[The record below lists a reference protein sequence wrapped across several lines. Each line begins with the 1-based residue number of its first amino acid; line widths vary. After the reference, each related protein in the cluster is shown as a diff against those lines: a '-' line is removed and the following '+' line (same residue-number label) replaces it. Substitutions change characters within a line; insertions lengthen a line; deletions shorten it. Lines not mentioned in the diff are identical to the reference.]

1 MITID
6 LNERY
11 KKAFGYVAKVSA
23 EGFSNKV
30 VRHNTETAVQNLAA
44 AVVHTQIDKGLLAVS
59 QSKNLL
65 QQQFGK
71 SFNGRVEVMVYAN
84 DFTFANLKLKSA
96 NDGKVYEFKNSILTD
111 GESGIFA
118 AAPMLKF
125 TRNKNIV
132 TTTVQGSDN
141 VVVENFGLGQWEITL
156 EGLLVDL
163 DEHQYPTSKV
173 QSLRQMFET
182 PDTFDVL
189 ECQIMTDLGINALYF
204 SKVMDL
210 AVLEDYPDTVK
221 YKLSAWSIQPPEFTI
236 NG

>member
-71 SFNGRVEVMVYAN
+71 
-84 DFTFANLKLKSA
+84 
-96 NDGKVYEFKNSILTD
+96 IL
-111 GESGIFA
+111 I
-118 AAPMLKF
+118 
-125 TRNKNIV
+125 
-132 TTTVQGSDN
+132 
-141 VVVENFGLGQWEITL
+141 
-156 EGLLVDL
+156 
-163 DEHQYPTSKV
+163 
-173 QSLRQMFET
+173 LRQRLHLCQPET
-182 PDTFDVL
+182 
-189 ECQIMTDLGINALYF
+189 EIR
-204 SKVMDL
+204 KRR
-210 AVLEDYPDTVK
+210 
-221 YKLSAWSIQPPEFTI
+221 
-236 NG
+236 

>member
-1 MITID
+1 
-6 LNERY
+6 
-11 KKAFGYVAKVSA
+11 
-23 EGFSNKV
+23 
-30 VRHNTETAVQNLAA
+30 
-44 AVVHTQIDKGLLAVS
+44 
-59 QSKNLL
+59 
-65 QQQFGK
+65 
-71 SFNGRVEVMVYAN
+71 
-84 DFTFANLKLKSA
+84 
-96 NDGKVYEFKNSILTD
+96 
-111 GESGIFA
+111 
-118 AAPMLKF
+118 MLKF
-125 TRNKNIV
+125 TRDKNIV
-132 TTTVQGSDN
+132 TTAVQGSDN
-141 VVVENFGLGQWEITL
+141 VVVEYFGLKQWDITI

>member
-1 MITID
+1 MLTID

-11 KKAFGYVAKVSA
+11 KKAFGYIAKVTT
-23 EGFSNKV
+23 EGFSNKII
-30 VRHNTETAVQNLAA
+30 RHNTETAAQNIAA
-44 AVVHTQIDKGLLAVS
+44 SMVHTQIDKGLVAIN
-59 QSKNLL
+59 QIKPRFQNP
-65 QQQFGK
+65 QFSGHP
-71 SFNGRVEVMVYAN
+71 EVMVYAN
-84 DFTFANLKLKSA
+84 DYTFANLKLKSA

-204 SKVMDL
+204 TKAENISV
-210 AVLEDYPDTVK
+210 VEDYPDTVK
-221 YKLSAWSIQPPEFTI
+221 YTIKANSIQPPEFTI
-236 NG
+236 DG

>member
-84 DFTFANLKLKSA
+84 DFTFANLKLKSS
-96 NDGKVYEFKNSILTD
+96 NDGKIYEFKNSLLTD
-111 GESGIFA
+111 GENGVFA
-118 AAPMLKF
+118 ASPMLKF
-125 TRNKNIV
+125 DRNKKI
-132 TTTVQGSDN
+132 TATAIAGSDN
-141 VVVENFGLGQWEITL
+141 TVIEDFGMEPWTIVMD
-156 EGLLVDL
+156 GLLIDL
-163 DEHQYPTSKV
+163 DNHQYPTAKV
-173 QSLRQMFET
+173 QTFRQMFET
-182 PDTFDVL
+182 AGIFEVL
-189 ECQIMTDLGINALYF
+189 ECQPMLDLGITALYF
-204 SKVMDL
+204 ENVKNL
-210 AVLEDYPDTVK
+210 AVVDDYPDTVK
-221 YKLSAWSIQPPEFTI
+221 YQLTAKSIQPPEFDI
-236 NG
+236 N

>member
-65 QQQFGK
+65 QQKFGK

-96 NDGKVYEFKNSILTD
+96 NDGKVYEFKNSLLTD
-111 GESGIFA
+111 GENGVFA
-118 AAPMLKF
+118 ASPMLKF
-125 TRNKNIV
+125 DRNKKI
-132 TTTVQGSDN
+132 TATAIAGSDN
-141 VVVENFGLGQWEITL
+141 TVIEDFGIEPWTIVMD
-156 EGLLVDL
+156 GLLIDL
-163 DEHQYPTSKV
+163 DNHQYPTAKF
-173 QSLRQMFET
+173 QTFRQRFET
-182 PDTFDVL
+182 AGIVEVL
-189 ECQIMTDLGINALYF
+189 ECQPMVN
-204 SKVMDL
+204 
-210 AVLEDYPDTVK
+210 
-221 YKLSAWSIQPPEFTI
+221 
-236 NG
+236 